1 MVELIITEKPNAAER
16 IANALGDKKPTKKVI
31 KKVPYYEITHNKKE
45 IIVGCA
51 VGHLFGLA
59 ETKKQGWTY
68 PVFDVEW
75 KPAYSLKKQS
85 KFSKAY
91 VDALTELTKKADT
104 FTIATDFDLEGEVI
118 GYNCIRFICKQK
130 DARRMKFSTLTK
142 DELVQ
147 SYEHALQHLEFP
159 MIAAGETRHYM
170 DYFWGISLS
179 RALTLSVKAAGSFKL
194 LSSGRVQG
202 PALKII
208 VEREREI
215 RQFVPEPFWEL
226 TLTKDKLTAEYAGG
240 NITEKKTAENLLKK
254 TKGKD
259 GIVTSLKAAET
270 AIQPPTPF
278 DLTTL
283 QTEAY
288 RCFGIS
294 PKETLS
300 IAQELYTSGLVSY
313 PRTSSQK
320 LPDSLGHKET
330 IKKIA
335 QQAEYNLLCKEL
347 LAQPKLVPREGEK
360 SDPAHPSIYPT
371 GEHQKLTDKAKKV
384 YDLIVK
390 RFLSCF
396 APPAKR
402 KTITATITVNEE
414 GFIAR
419 GVKTLDPG
427 WQAFYAPYV
436 PNKEVELPP
445 LKEGQEIKKPKIQLD
460 QKETQPPKRYTE
472 ASIIRV
478 LEKKNLGTKSTRA
491 AVIDALHQRNYIA
504 DKALRATTLGR
515 ATITT
520 LEKYCPEIID
530 EQLTRHFEEEME
542 EIQQEKKKPDEILK
556 EAQDSLTKI
565 LSVFKKSEK
574 QIGEGLLEA
583 TRETQREE
591 STVGVC
597 PVCAEGQLTL
607 RRGKFGVFI
616 ACNKYP
622 DCKTTFSVPA
632 RALIKPTEEVCE
644 SCKNHLVLV
653 IRAGKRPYKHCIG
666 KSCPKKQEWIEK
678 MQSLNGTQK
687 QSQTS

>member
-1 MVELIITEKPNAAER
+1 MAELIITEKPAQAEK
-16 IANALGDKKPTKKVI
+16 IATALADKKPVKKFI

-45 IIVGCA
+45 IVVGCA

-75 KPAYSLKKQS
+75 KPSYSIKKQS

-202 PALKII
+202 PTLKI
-208 VEREREI
+208 VVDREREI
-215 RQFVPEPFWEL
+215 QQFVPEPFWEL
-226 TLTKDKLTAEYAGG
+226 TLTKDKLIAEYAGG
-240 NITEKKTAENLLKK
+240 NITEKKKAEDLLKK

-259 GIVTSLKAAET
+259 GAVTSLKAAET
-270 AIQPPTPF
+270 SIQPPAPF

-294 PKETLS
+294 PKDTLS
-300 IAQELYTSGLVSY
+300 IAQDLYTAGLISY

-320 LPDSLGHKET
+320 LPASLGHREL

-335 QQAEYNLLCKEL
+335 QQAEYAQLCKGL
-347 LAQPKLVPREGEK
+347 LGQSKLAPHEGEK
-360 SDPAHPSIYPT
+360 NDPAHPSIYPT
-371 GEHQKLTDKAKKV
+371 GEHQELNEKAKKV
-384 YDLIVK
+384 YDLVVK

-402 KTITATITVNEE
+402 KTITATITVNGE
-414 GFIAR
+414 GFVAK
-419 GVKTLDPG
+419 GVKTVDPG
-427 WQAFYAPYV
+427 WQAFYIPYV

-478 LEKKNLGTKSTRA
+478 LEKKSLGTKSTRA
-491 AVIDALHQRNYIA
+491 AIIDALHQRNYIA
-504 DKALRATTLGR
+504 DKALRATQLGL
-515 ATITT
+515 AAVTT
-520 LEKYCPEIID
+520 LEKYCPDILD

-542 EIQQEKKKPDEILK
+542 EIRQEKKKPEEILK
-556 EAQDSLTKI
+556 EAKDNLTKI

-591 STVGVC
+591 STIGAC
-597 PVCAEGQLTL
+597 PACTEGQLML
-607 RRGKFGVFI
+607 RRGKFGMFI

-622 DCKTTFSVPA
+622 DCKTTFSVPSN
-632 RALIKPTEEVCE
+632 ALLKPTEETCE
-644 SCKNHLVLV
+644 ACKSPLVLV
-653 IRAGKRPYKHCIG
+653 IRAGKRPYKYCIG
-666 KSCPKKQEWIEK
+666 KQCPKKQEWIEK
-678 MQSLNGTQK
+678 MQAAQEAK
-687 QSQTS
+687 KE